1 VNAHDKQRLM
11 GALPERL
18 RALLEEGGVKQPRPS
33 SSSSSS
39 SSASSAPTPAAAP
52 AGKGAKESLKAM
64 PEYTPSFVLSQHL
77 RALGRDL
84 ALNFDVLI
92 AACKSER
99 VQTDK
104 LKA

>member
-1 VNAHDKQRLM
+1 MNAHDKQRLM

-18 RALLEEGGVKQPRPS
+18 RALLEEGGVKQPRP
-33 SSSSSS
+33 SSSS

>member
-1 VNAHDKQRLM
+1 M

-18 RALLEEGGVKQPRPS
+18 RALLEEGGVKQPRPH
-33 SSSSSS
+33 
-39 SSASSAPTPAAAP
+39 SSAHSNSSSAPTPAAAP
-52 AGKGAKESLKAM
+52 AGKGAKESLKDLKEM

-77 RALGRDL
+77 KELGRDL

-104 LKA
+104 LKT

>member
-1 VNAHDKQRLM
+1 M

-18 RALLEEGGVKQPRPS
+18 RALLEEGGVKQPRPHS
-33 SSSSSS
+33 SAHSSS

-52 AGKGAKESLKAM
+52 AGKGAKESLKDLKEM